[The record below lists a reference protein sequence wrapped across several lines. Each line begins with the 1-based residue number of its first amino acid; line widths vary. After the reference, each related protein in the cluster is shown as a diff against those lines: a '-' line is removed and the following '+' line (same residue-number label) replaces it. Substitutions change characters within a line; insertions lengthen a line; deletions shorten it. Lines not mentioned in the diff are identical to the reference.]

1 MANTIPAYAV
11 AYTKLFRSLY
21 ESSALTGVFDRQAEL
36 LRSGYTAVSMLNI
49 STVGLGNYSKTNGY
63 PIGKVTAQW
72 LPYILTQDRGREF
85 SIDRIDDAGMMG
97 GTARE
102 AARVFVEN
110 HVTPEVDA
118 YRFAKYFTGAGNL
131 ATPATLTKDTAVGA
145 IKAGLR
151 VLDSLR
157 VPRRNRY
164 IFLSDEVLGFV
175 EDSVSRQYV
184 NDEGIN
190 SEVTSINR
198 TPVIMVPQSM
208 FYSGIT
214 LDAGATETAGGFAK
228 AAGAADVNFLIVQ
241 QDAVAQAVLIDQLK
255 IFDPDVN
262 QEMDSFKIQHRIYH
276 DAFVNTMFNGAI
288 YGHAKAVV

>member
-1 MANTIPAYAV
+1 MANTIPAYAT

-21 ESSALTGVFDRQAEL
+21 ETSALTSVFDRQADL
-36 LRSGYTAVSMLNI
+36 LKSGYTAVSMLNI

-63 PIGKVTAQW
+63 PVGKVTAQW

-110 HVTPEVDA
+110 WVTPEVDA
-118 YRFAKYFTGAGNL
+118 YRFAKYYTGAGTK
-131 ATPATLTKDTAVGA
+131 ATPATLTAVTALGA

-151 VLDSLR
+151 VLDSKR
-157 VPRRNRY
+157 VPRKDRY
-164 IFLSDEVLGFV
+164 IFVSDEVLGFI
-175 EDSVSRQYV
+175 EDGVGRQYV
-184 NDEGIN
+184 NDEGIS
-190 SEVTSINR
+190 SEITSINR
-198 TPVIMVPQSM
+198 VPVIMVPQST
-208 FYSGIT
+208 FYSAIT

-228 AAGAADVNFLIVQ
+228 AAASSDLNFLIVQ
-241 QDAVAQAVLIDQLK
+241 QDAVAQAILIDQLK

-276 DAFVNTMFNGAI
+276 DAFVNTSFDGAI
-288 YGHAKAVV
+288 YGHAKVAA